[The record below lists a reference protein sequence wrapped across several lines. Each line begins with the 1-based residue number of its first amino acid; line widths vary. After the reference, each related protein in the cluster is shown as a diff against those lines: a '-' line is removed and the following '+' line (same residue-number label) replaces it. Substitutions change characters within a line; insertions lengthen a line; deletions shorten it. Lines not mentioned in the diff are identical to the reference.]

1 MQNFYKFILAV
12 LFFAGGLNYSFA
24 QQNFVVFTVSGT
36 VTNAETGEAIS
47 GAVVAAGTK
56 KTTTDSY
63 GKYSIGSLMAGT
75 YTITATYVG
84 FVTGK
89 EEVSV
94 TENTTVNFNLKT
106 GSVNTEEIVVEI
118 NRAKER
124 ETPVAFSDVTKKQI
138 EARINGQDAPLLT
151 KGVPGLYAYSTDG
164 VGNGETKMLV
174 RGFSQNYVQVLIN
187 GIPTNDPES
196 NSVFWSN
203 WGGVSAN
210 AGSIQIQRGAGSS
223 LYGAGSFGGSFNIL
237 TQSPS
242 ITPFYGANVSVGD
255 PLNTMYGINVG
266 TGLLDGKFA
275 GALNVDRKIG
285 EGSRISGRYEGYN
298 YYTSMSYFMTDK
310 QSLNLVLHGGP
321 QEHGFSNSG
330 DAVYFA
336 KYGYKA
342 NPSFFLPVG
351 VVQQLPVNAT
361 TGKVNYGLQ
370 GDYSRTLDDGKFVNI
385 ATNFFHKPQ
394 LELHYNND
402 INNKSVLRTTAFLS
416 IGRGAGSSLN
426 GASIINI
433 GPSLTTTG
441 VFQIKRPDVGFGG
454 TTIDTLLIS
463 RLNGEGYIADSNTA
477 RQYFLVSGANQRISY
492 SLHSQYGL
500 LTSFSQDVSKKF
512 KYTAGAEFRNWRAD
526 HPGQFTNLFSR
537 TSINLT
543 YSSDTSTVAGVVK
556 TATFQRAVYQGDIQ
570 GPAGDLGSPFSYDL
584 ATNDPTYRT
593 QYRNYRGEVP
603 QLTLFGQGN
612 FMFDKL
618 NIMTSLQY
626 VWYKYTLTENMPSE
640 NAIGKRLPSNTTV
653 TTEGPDGTG
662 KFYMKGT
669 DNRFYEFTL
678 VNNSRSRGFFQPKIG
693 FNYNANENINFFGN
707 FAHVERFVD
716 LGVYYNQGRINP
728 DAQDEKSNQFEAGIG
743 FGNNDV
749 SFKVNAYYML
759 WDNKAASIQDITQA
773 GQPGYD
779 RNGFKTELV
788 GTSEHKGVELEMNA
802 NIGKFVKVPGLGLT
816 GSFTY
821 MDNTWK
827 EILQSVVYNTDGSLR
842 VFNNNAR
849 NANGDKIN
857 VYYNDLLGKHL
868 ATGPQLMINGGLN
881 YTYKDFFTGVDMNFA
896 GRDYLQDGE
905 TYSAISSVQ
914 IGTNGTKEIYQTT
927 FDNQLPTRFIFG
939 AYAGYNFNFNKKL
952 KGTITLQSANLFDK
966 EYLASADRFGVIPGE
981 KRTFRANLTVGF

>member
-1 MQNFYKFILAV
+1 MQNFYKFILAF
-12 LFFAGGLNYSFA
+12 LFLAAGFNYSNA
-24 QQNFVVFTVSGT
+24 QVVFTVSGT
-36 VTNAETGEAIS
+36 VTSSETGEAIS

-56 KTTTDSY
+56 KAATDSY
-63 GKYSIGSLMAGT
+63 GKYSISGLMAGT

-84 FVTGK
+84 YVTGS

-94 TENTTVNFNLKT
+94 TGNTTVNFNLKT
-106 GSVNTEEIVVEI
+106 GSVNTEEIIVEI
-118 NRAKER
+118 NRAKDR
-124 ETPVAFSDVTKKQI
+124 ETPVAFTDVTQKQI

-151 KGVPGLYAYSTDG
+151 KNVPGLYAYSTDG

-237 TQSPS
+237 TETPS
-242 ITPFYGANVSVGD
+242 LTPFYGANLTLGS
-255 PLNTMYGINVG
+255 PLSTMYGINIG
-266 TGLLDGKFA
+266 TGLVGKFA

-298 YYTSMSYFMTDK
+298 YYTSMSYYMTSK
-310 QSLNLVLHGGP
+310 QTLNLVLHGGP

-342 NPSFFLPVG
+342 NPSFFLPVD
-351 VVQQLPVNAT
+351 VVTQLPANAT

-416 IGRGAGSSLN
+416 LGRGAGSSLN
-426 GASIINI
+426 GGSIINI
-433 GPSLTTTG
+433 GPTLTTSG
-441 VFQIKRPDVGFGG
+441 VFQIKRPDVGYNG

-463 RLNGEGYIADSNTA
+463 RLNADGYIADSNTA
-477 RQYFLVSGANQRISY
+477 RQYLLANANQRISY

-500 LTSFSQDVSKKF
+500 LTSFSQDVSKTF

-526 HPGQFTNLFSR
+526 HPGQFTNLFGKQ
-537 TSINLT
+537 TINLT
-543 YSSDTSTVAGVVK
+543 YASDTSTVAGVVK
-556 TATFQRAVYQGDIQ
+556 TATFSRPVYQGDLE
-570 GPAGDLGSPFSYDL
+570 GPAGDLGSPFSYNL

-612 FMFDKL
+612 FMFNKL

-640 NAIGKRLPSNTTV
+640 NAIGKKLTAAQVSALGLVN
-653 TTEGPDGTG
+653 EGPDGAG

-693 FNYNANENINFFGN
+693 FNYNATQNINFFGN

-716 LGVYYNQGRINP
+716 LGVYYNQGRINEN
-728 DAQDEKSNQFEAGIG
+728 AEDEKSNQFEAGFG
-743 FGNNDV
+743 FGNDDV
-749 SFKVNAYYML
+749 NFKVNGYYML
-759 WDNKAASIQDITQA
+759 WQNKAASIQDITQA

-788 GTSEHKGVELEMNA
+788 GTSEHKGVEVELSIG
-802 NIGKFVKVPGLGLT
+802 IGKFIKVPGLGLT
-816 GSFTY
+816 SSFTF

-827 EILQSVVYNTDGSLR
+827 EILASVINNPDGSLR

-868 ATGPQLMINGGLN
+868 ASGPQMMINAGLN
-881 YTYKDFFTGVDMNFA
+881 YTYKSFFTGVDMNFA
-896 GRDYLQDGE
+896 ARDYFLDGE
-905 TYSAISSVQ
+905 TYGAITSVL
-914 IGTNGTKEIYQTT
+914 IGTNGSKEIYQTT
-927 FDNQLPTRFIFG
+927 FDNQLPTRAIVG

-952 KGTITLQSANLFDK
+952 KGQLTLQSANLFDK
-966 EYLASADRFGVIPGE
+966 DYLASADRFGVIPGE
-981 KRTFRANLTVGF
+981 KRTFRINLTIGL